1 MIDIES
7 MGELPWRVMMME
19 RMPEQNTT
27 GLILLTGATGFLGA
41 QIARLL
47 LRDTDHRLAVLVR
60 GQNEEDARRRLER
73 LWSDWPETKGAVA
86 SGRVRVLA
94 GDLGRP
100 NLGLDPSTYEELKR
114 TLTHIVHAAAELKL
128 DGELEEL
135 RRINVG
141 GTARLLELAR
151 AVHADH
157 GLERYA
163 HVSTAYVAGGRT
175 GEVAE
180 GELTDRYGFSNAYE
194 QTKYEGELKVREA
207 MRELPVSVF
216 RPGMV
221 VGHSQTG
228 EIRAFNTVY
237 VPLRLYL
244 SGRLRLIPARPELG
258 LNLVPVDYVA
268 GAIARL
274 AFDPRATGLTF
285 HLTVDPDHLPQA
297 RWLLQAARSWAAEE
311 LGQAPP
317 AARFIPMQ
325 ALARLPGAA
334 KVAVPSFLLSY
345 FSEDR
350 RFRRDNVER
359 LLGSYAPDWQAI
371 LPRLF
376 DYAVQKGFLHRSGR
390 TVHEQVLYRLQSRR
404 LPVRVHDL
412 AADGSERPRGGA
424 ELAREI
430 AAAAGALRSLGVRP
444 GDRVALVGL
453 NSSRYLA
460 LDTAVGLTGAVSVPL
475 YYTSPP
481 AEIEGILQ
489 ASGARLLLVGA
500 PDVLA
505 RVGEMRTEVPIASF
519 LLGPLP
525 PGLAGRVIPW
535 EEFLALGREA
545 GEAKAAAVGRARRI
559 ALQAP
564 VGFDDPATLRFTSG
578 TTGTPRAAA
587 FRHGQ
592 VLWMAETLASL
603 LPWRAR
609 IRPARYLSF
618 LPMNHV
624 VEGILGAYAPYSIP
638 APVDVWFLEN
648 FHALPYALPR
658 VRPTVFFSVPR
669 FYEKIWERFAEKGP
683 GRLYLALPQGGLR
696 RALRPLLR
704 RALLHRAGLDR
715 CAQLMVGSAPCSD
728 RLLADFHELG
738 VEIHNAYGLT
748 EAPLVTLNRHGANRL
763 GTAGRPLPDTEV
775 RLAPDGEVL
784 VRGPQ
789 VGGGDGPSSAML
801 ADGWFA
807 TGDLGEITP
816 EGSLIIRGRKKE
828 ILVTSYGKN
837 IHPAKIEALLREI
850 PGLAEVML
858 LGEGRPALC
867 ALLWLKGGSA
877 TPYALEA
884 VDQAVRR
891 LNAGLSHPEQVK
903 RWAVL
908 AESPSIESGE
918 LTGNL
923 KLRRQVVLTR
933 RAGVV
938 NMLYDGTSGR
948 PAGDGCGT
956 DDGFEPAAGAAPEVL
971 HVGASR

>member
-1 MIDIES
+1 
-7 MGELPWRVMMME
+7 MG
-19 RMPEQNTT
+19 
-27 GLILLTGATGFLGA
+27 GLILLTGATGFLGS

-60 GQNEEDARRRLER
+60 GRNEEDARRRLGR
-73 LWSDWPETKGAVA
+73 VWSDWPETAGAVA
-86 SGRVRVLA
+86 AGRVRVLT
-94 GDLGRP
+94 GDLCRP
-100 NLGLDPSTYEELKR
+100 NLGLEPGAHAELKQ

-135 RRINVG
+135 RRVNVC

-151 AVHADH
+151 AAHADH

-180 GELTDRYGFSNAYE
+180 EELTDRYGFSNAYE

-221 VGHSQTG
+221 VGDSRTG
-228 EIRAFNTVY
+228 EIRCFNTVY

-244 SGRLRLIPARPELG
+244 SGRLRLIPACPELP

-268 GAIARL
+268 GVIARL
-274 AFDPRATGLTF
+274 LFDRRAAGLTF

-297 RWLLQAARSWAAEE
+297 RELLRAARDWAAEE
-311 LGQAPP
+311 LGEAPP
-317 AARFIPMQ
+317 AALFIPMQ

-334 KVAVPSFLLSY
+334 KLPVPAFLLSY
-345 FSEDR
+345 FNEDR

-359 LLGSYAPDWQAI
+359 LLGPYVPDWQAI
-371 LPRLF
+371 LPRLL
-376 DYAVQKGFLHRSGR
+376 DYAVQRGFLHRSGR

-412 AADGSERPRGGA
+412 AADGTERPRGGT

-430 AAAAGALRSLGVRP
+430 AAAAGALQELGVRP
-444 GDRVALVGL
+444 GDRVAMVGR
-453 NSSRYLA
+453 NSSRYLT
-460 LDTAVGLTGAVSVPL
+460 LDTAIGLTGAVSVPL

-481 AEIEGILQ
+481 AEIEQILQ
-489 ASGARLLLVGA
+489 ASGARLLLIGA

-505 RVGEMRTEVPIASF
+505 RVGEMRTRVPIISF
-519 LLGPLP
+519 QRGPLP
-525 PGLAGRVIPW
+525 SVLAGRVTPW
-535 EEFLALGREA
+535 EAFLALGRKA
-545 GEAKAAAVGRARRI
+545 VAPQAAAAAARPV

-564 VGFDDPATLRFTSG
+564 VGFDDAATLRFTSG
-578 TTGTPRAAA
+578 TTGTPRGVS

-592 VLWMAETLASL
+592 VLWLAETLGAL

-609 IRPARYLSF
+609 VRPARYLSF

-624 VEGILGAYAPYSIP
+624 VEGILGTYAPYFLP
-638 APVDVWFLEN
+638 APVDVWFLED
-648 FHALPYALPR
+648 FYALSRALPR

-669 FYEKIWERFAEKGP
+669 FYEKVWERFAAQAA
-683 GRLYLALPQGGLR
+683 GRLYLALPQNRLR
-696 RALRPLLR
+696 RALRPLVR
-704 RALLHRAGLDR
+704 RAVLRRAGLDR
-715 CAQLMVGSAPCSD
+715 CAQLLVGSAPCPD

-748 EAPLVTLNRHGANRL
+748 EAPLVTLNRRGSNRL
-763 GTAGRPLPDTEV
+763 GTVGTPLPATEV

-789 VGGGDGPSSAML
+789 VGGGDGPAGGL
-801 ADGWFA
+801 LPDGWLA
-807 TGDLGEITP
+807 TGDLGEFTP
-816 EGSLIIRGRKKE
+816 DGSLVIRGRKKE
-828 ILVTSYGKN
+828 ILVTAYGKN
-837 IHPAKIEALLREI
+837 IHPAKIEAQLRQI
-850 PGLAEVML
+850 PGMAEAML
-858 LGEGRPALC
+858 VGEGRPALC
-867 ALLWLKGGSA
+867 ALMWLKGGSA
-877 TPYALEA
+877 TPLALEGI
-884 VDQAVRR
+884 DLAVRR
-891 LNAGLSHPEQVK
+891 LNESLSHPEQVK

-923 KLRRQVVLTR
+923 KLRRQVVLAR
-933 RAGVV
+933 RTAALEL
-938 NMLYDGTSGR
+938 LYGGADVR
-948 PAGDGCGT
+948 
-956 DDGFEPAAGAAPEVL
+956 AAQDVL
-971 HVGASR
+971 HLGAGR